1 MRAEGEAF
9 SSKDAALHNWLD
21 RTLDLPPE
29 GFYEARAAKRKAQE
43 AEAEATLEVVSAGAS
58 ARSRL

>member
-1 MRAEGEAF
+1 MLAEGEAF

-29 GFYEARAAKRKAQE
+29 GFYEARAAKREAQ
-43 AEAEATLEVVSAGAS
+43 AEAEAKLEVVSAGAS